1 MSNTIRSYRPYLTVA
16 EIDYLLD
23 LLQRTLSIEEK
34 KESARLSVVEKLSL
48 LQFKI
53 QRNIT
58 SPAYTATPAITTA
71 EKLGF
76 AERGQKMTEKATASK
91 EILYNSLASL
101 AAEGECNEEDRKRG
115 LELELELFGFD
126 SGLFS

>member
-1 MSNTIRSYRPYLTVA
+1 MSNTTRSYRPYLTEA
-16 EIDYLLD
+16 EIEYLLS
-23 LLQRTLSIEEK
+23 LLPKTEEQEK
-34 KESARLSVVEKLSL
+34 IREFARLSVVEKLSL

-76 AERGQKMTEKATASK
+76 AEKGQKMTEKATASK
-91 EILYNSLASL
+91 EVLYNSFALL
-101 AAEGECNEEDRKRG
+101 AAEGECSEEDRKRG